1 MYHNE
6 HVLNWDKISC
16 RKIPLNIGSL
26 FQNLIYIGNLNTL
39 LQLLI
44 LNKAY
49 YLEIRIG
56 LINESQKFS
65 WPCNHFGITIFEQE
79 EGKRGISLYQTWH
92 IINSITLYHITSHSF
107 LSYHMVSH
115 PIKLSY
121 QIESYTYSK
130 TPFSSDGPGSVWSR
144 HLLRSVYGHI

>member
-26 FQNLIYIGNLNTL
+26 FQNFICTGYLSIL

-49 YLEIRIG
+49 YLEIKIG
-56 LINESQKFS
+56 LITRNLTKFLH
-65 WPCNHFGITIFEQE
+65 PAAILELFLNR
-79 EGKRGISLYQTWH
+79 KRRNAGSLCIKHGTLSIVSHY
-92 IINSITLYHITSHSF
+92 ITLHHI
-107 LSYHMVSH
+107 VSR
-115 PIKLSY
+115 PNQPTWGRDNVTIWRFIWWV
-121 QIESYTYSK
+121 QRIIDE
-130 TPFSSDGPGSVWSR
+130 R
-144 HLLRSVYGHI
+144 